1 MSPQGRTIHGLHC
14 MPETHIHTRAHD
26 SPMHIPAL
34 LAGAQMSLLVFCGC
48 TAATCCQVCLYLS
61 PSINLSLF
69 GFLSISFSSECF
81 TRNPLTCL
89 YRFGMTVSG
98 IRCLGACGVVQDDQF
113 TDEIPNWLIIYY
125 RGMCCIVMKL
135 SAWKQKFSQG
145 YIM

>member
-1 MSPQGRTIHGLHC
+1 MSPQGRTIHGLHR

-98 IRCLGACGVVQDDQF
+98 IRCLGACGVAQDDQF

-135 SAWKQKFSQG
+135 SAWKQNFSQG